1 METVPG
7 WAGSLA
13 FLPALCRESEEL
25 ADSAAM
31 FPRVFASRVRSA
43 SAGNVCL
50 ARAIHPNQLHSR
62 VEEELM

>member
-31 FPRVFASRVRSA
+31 FPRVCLRVRSA
-43 SAGNVCL
+43 SAGNICL

-62 VEEELM
+62 VEEEL